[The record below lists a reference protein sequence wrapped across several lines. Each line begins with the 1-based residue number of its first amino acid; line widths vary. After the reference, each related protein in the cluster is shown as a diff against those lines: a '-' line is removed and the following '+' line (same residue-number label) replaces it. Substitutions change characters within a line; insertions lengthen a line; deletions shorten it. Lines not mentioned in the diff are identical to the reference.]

1 MAVSPTRKP
10 PYHKDH
16 LSPRCKYS
24 EYNSDDNDDDDD
36 EDDDDDDDDDD
47 SDDDD
52 GDARACRPRL
62 LFRRLAPTSR
72 FGTGIRAPSVAPGRR
87 RKPIPWGSFGYFF

>member
-36 EDDDDDDDDDD
+36 DDEDDDDDDDDDDD

-52 GDARACRPRL
+52 GDARACRPRGIL
-62 LFRRLAPTSR
+62 LHR
-72 FGTGIRAPSVAPGRR
+72 IRALGARQSIASAPRGVVRSLECS
-87 RKPIPWGSFGYFF
+87 KTIGF